1 MVSIQIENLS
11 FTYPS
16 QNIPTLNSINAEISP
31 GEFILLTGQTGCGKT
46 TYLRALNGLIPHSS
60 AGIYSGSVAIDGINI
75 SSQPLSATCQQVS
88 LLFQNPEDQLFCTLV
103 EDEIAFGLENLEFP
117 SDEINRRIKT
127 ALDEVGL
134 SEFKARKIDELSGG
148 ERQRVALASI
158 CAMEPKVLLLDEP
171 TSHLDPKAI
180 HEILEIVKKLN
191 REKGITVVLAS
202 HQVKQI
208 LPYFT
213 RMWLMEA
220 GQIVLDLPKSEAFL
234 DLTPFQKYGVQ
245 IPDADERLKNVNKDD
260 IHSSSKK
267 EIILKVED
275 LCFNYN
281 KEQENIINSID
292 CNISKGEI
300 VSIMGANGS
309 GKTTFLQLIGGLLT
323 PISGKVILN
332 EENISTMKLHQLVG
346 KVGIV
351 FQNPDLI
358 LQAETVMDEVVFG
371 LKNARLKSSIIHER
385 MEDILIRFQLNDLDE
400 EAPFS
405 LSRGQR
411 QRVAVAATFSL
422 LPDLFLLDEPTTGQD
437 AQHLRRLMKELC
449 DEIRREEKTLIF
461 TTHDSDITLEYA
473 DRLILLCDG
482 KIVYDGIPKI
492 AFADIDLLKE
502 TSLLFEE

>member
-16 QNIPTLNSINAEISP
+16 RNTPTLNGINAEISP
-31 GEFILLTGQTGCGKT
+31 GEFILLTGPTGCGKT
-46 TYLRALNGLIPHSS
+46 TFLRALNGLIPHSS
-60 AGIYSGSVAIDGINI
+60 TGIYSGSVTIDDINI
-75 SSQPLSATCQQVS
+75 SRQPLTTTCQQIS
-88 LLFQNPEDQLFCTLV
+88 LLFQNPDDQLFCTLV
-103 EDEIAFGLENLEFP
+103 EDEIAFGLENLGFP
-117 SDEINRRIKT
+117 SDEINQRIKT

-134 SEFKARKIDELSGG
+134 SEFRGRKIDELSGG

-213 RMWLMEA
+213 RMWLMDA
-220 GQIVLDLPKSEAFL
+220 GQIVLDLPKVKAFL
-234 DLTPFQKYGVQ
+234 DLTPFQKLGVQ
-245 IPDADERLKNVNKDD
+245 IPNADERLNNVNKVD

-275 LCFNYN
+275 LCFKYN
-281 KEQENIINSID
+281 KEEENVINSID

-332 EENISTMKLHQLVG
+332 EENISTMKLYQLVG

-358 LQAETVMDEVVFG
+358 LQAETVRDEVGFG
-371 LKNARLKSSIIHER
+371 LKNVKLKSPIKNNR
-385 MEDILIRFQLNDLDE
+385 LEDMLIRFKLKDLEE

-411 QRVAVAATFSL
+411 QRVAVASTFSL

-437 AQHLRRLMKELC
+437 AQHLRHLMDGLC
-449 DEIRREEKTLIF
+449 EEIRREKKTLIF
-461 TTHDSDITLEYA
+461 ATHNSDITLEYA
-473 DRLILLCDG
+473 DRLILLCNG
-482 KIVYDGIPKI
+482 KIVYDGIPKV
-492 AFADIDLLKE
+492 AFDDFDLLKE
-502 TSLLFEE
+502 TSLQFEE

>member
-16 QNIPTLNSINAEISP
+16 RNTPTLNGINAEITP
-31 GEFILLTGQTGCGKT
+31 GEFILLTGPTGCGKT
-46 TYLRALNGLIPHSS
+46 TLLRTLNGLIPHSS
-60 AGIYSGSVAIDGINI
+60 VGIYSGSVTIDGINI
-75 SSQPLSATCQQVS
+75 SSQSLSTTCQQVS

-103 EDEIAFGLENLEFP
+103 EDEIAFGLENLGFP

-158 CAMEPKVLLLDEP
+158 CAMQPKVLLLDEP
-171 TSHLDPKAI
+171 TSHLDPQAI
-180 HEILEIVKKLN
+180 HEILTIVEKLN
-191 REKGITVVLAS
+191 REKGITVILAS

-208 LPYFT
+208 LPYFH
-213 RMWLMEA
+213 RLWLMEE
-220 GQIVLDLPKSEAFL
+220 GQILLDLPKSKAFL
-234 DLTPFQKYGVQ
+234 DLTPFQRTGVQ
-245 IPDADERLKNVNKDD
+245 LPDTEVVLKDINMDGNQSTSDKDM
-260 IHSSSKK
+260 
-267 EIILKVED
+267 ILKVSD
-275 LCFNYN
+275 LCYKYTEEHDNVI
-281 KEQENIINSID
+281 QGIH

-309 GKTTFLQLIGGLLT
+309 GKTTLLHLLGGLLT
-323 PISGKVILN
+323 PTSGKVILN
-332 EENISTMKLHQLVG
+332 DENISTMKLHQLVG

-358 LQAETVMDEVVFG
+358 LQAETVKDELVFG
-371 LKNARLKSSIIHER
+371 LKNTRLKSSMIQKRLE
-385 MEDILIRFQLNDLDE
+385 EILIGFRLKDLDD

-411 QRVAVAATFSL
+411 QRVAVAATFSI

-437 AQHLRRLMKELC
+437 AQHLRHLMDELC
-449 DEIRREEKTLIF
+449 DEIKKEKRTLIF
-461 TTHDSDITLEYA
+461 ATHDSDITLEYA

-482 KIVYDGIPKI
+482 KIVYDGIPQV
-492 AFADIDLLKE
+492 AFADIGLLRKA
-502 TSLLFEE
+502 SLLF